1 MWVMLRILKGLILLV
16 AFDIILDD
24 KSLEQTI
31 AVNNS
36 LFIVWHITQLHGWD
50 ACPWQLPSLKEKQV
64 VFILDTSVPLI

>member
-1 MWVMLRILKGLILLV
+1 MLRILKGLILLV

-36 LFIVWHITQLHGWD
+36 LFIV
-50 ACPWQLPSLKEKQV
+50 
-64 VFILDTSVPLI
+64 